1 MKLNLGKTPE
11 QQAAE
16 EAKKQRALEASIQQA
31 MLERQQKIVALH
43 KKQTQNKILIYGV
56 SAIIII
62 ALLVFGTYNTFFK
75 KGLTQEDVQYQINS
89 NISTL
94 FYPSEGLPNYITENS
109 QALFDKYMRIESD
122 KYVSA
127 EVDKNSVYIS
137 KVKKLSGNLSIVYFS
152 ADVLVT
158 EKDTVVTD
166 EELIKKLKRN
176 GFGYKEAEETTE
188 APTTEAP
195 ATEAPVPEETPTEQ
209 PAEDGTTE
217 QATEAPAEGST
228 EEVATTTEATT
239 EAPTTEEDEPII
251 SNTEMEMTSSVSEDT
266 VEYYLLSNGTIM
278 QRGAITT
285 ERYNFCLPVELYYNY
300 DADGVTVVSTGY
312 RPAGEMTLYT
322 LNDVNQ
328 ETFDEIK
335 EHGVFAFNPE
345 TAIDEESK
353 SAARIKVDK
362 TLSDL
367 YNKRDTSQD
376 FLNFRTFNT
385 YDADYVSLDKFE
397 LYTADNQMGYNSKV
411 TYTIKT
417 QQGFYYSVET
427 YLKVEKSGNS
437 WVITNI
443 L

>member
-1 MKLNLGKTPE
+1 
-11 QQAAE
+11 
-16 EAKKQRALEASIQQA
+16 
-31 MLERQQKIVALH
+31 
-43 KKQTQNKILIYGV
+43 
-56 SAIIII
+56 
-62 ALLVFGTYNTFFK
+62 
-75 KGLTQEDVQYQINS
+75 
-89 NISTL
+89 
-94 FYPSEGLPNYITENS
+94 
-109 QALFDKYMRIESD
+109 
-122 KYVSA
+122 
-127 EVDKNSVYIS
+127 
-137 KVKKLSGNLSIVYFS
+137 
-152 ADVLVT
+152 
-158 EKDTVVTD
+158 
-166 EELIKKLKRN
+166 
-176 GFGYKEAEETTE
+176 
-188 APTTEAP
+188 
-195 ATEAPVPEETPTEQ
+195 
-209 PAEDGTTE
+209 
-217 QATEAPAEGST
+217 
-228 EEVATTTEATT
+228 
-239 EAPTTEEDEPII
+239 
-251 SNTEMEMTSSVSEDT
+251 MEMTSSMSEDT

-353 SAARIKVDK
+353 GAARIKVDK

-367 YNKRDTSQD
+367 YSKRDTSQD